1 MEVMFQLVIDENVQY
16 FEIKF
21 FVYNKIYLLDF
32 DFRFVNKYGKYYVDN
47 DLGEEEFYMVED
59 VLN

>member
-16 FEIKF
+16 FEIKI
-21 FVYNKIYLLDF
+21 FVLNKFYFLDF
-32 DFRFVNKYGKYYVDN
+32 DLNYISVYGKYYVDN
-47 DLGEEEFYMVED
+47 DLGEKEFYMVED

>member
-16 FEIKF
+16 FEIKI
-21 FVYNKIYLLDF
+21 FVLNKFYFLDF
-32 DFRFVNKYGKYYVDN
+32 DLNYISVYGKYYVDN

>member
-1 MEVMFQLVIDENVQY
+1 M
-16 FEIKF
+16 
-21 FVYNKIYLLDF
+21 YNKIYLLDF